1 MSDFVHLRLHT
12 EYSLVDSVIRIP
24 RLIKQAQKLQMSAV
38 ALTDQSNVSA
48 MVKFYS
54 AAMNQGVKPIIGAD
68 VWIAD
73 DQGDSSPSRATFLCT
88 ELNGFRHLSQLL
100 TRSYIEGQTHGRPI
114 ILRDWLQPEL
124 LRGLIALSGG
134 RELSLI
140 HI

>member
-54 AAMNQGVKPIIGAD
+54 AAMNQ
-68 VWIAD
+68 
-73 DQGDSSPSRATFLCT
+73 
-88 ELNGFRHLSQLL
+88 
-100 TRSYIEGQTHGRPI
+100 
-114 ILRDWLQPEL
+114 
-124 LRGLIALSGG
+124 
-134 RELSLI
+134 LSLI